1 MAFEWQLAIV
11 PNPLTLPTQARVTEA
26 IACFAANRS
35 HPDRSHCLLILEQDQ
50 VVGILSHQEVMEW
63 LGLGQ
68 GLGQYVSNPDQFA
81 QTTVA
86 QLMTPPLTIAPREA
100 TLETLQSRFQETA
113 APGILIGLNPIDFNH
128 LHLITPHSLLQFL
141 SLSTLPH
148 PENLELFQSTFEQAA
163 VGIAHVSPRGQFIR
177 LNQRFC
183 EITGYNR
190 EEMMGLTFQ
199 DITYPDDLAIDLDYV
214 NQLLEGT
221 LPTYSLEKR
230 YIRKDGN
237 LTWINLTVALVHETN
252 GDPKY
257 FISVI
262 QDINDRKK
270 LENDRHNATVTLA
283 KYQSLY
289 EDLLSNLSDAVFVTD
304 DAGNFVFIS
313 SNVSYI
319 FGYSSLEILAR
330 ENIANILGYDFVNT
344 LSLVKIRGELINQEC
359 QIYDKDGQVH
369 HLLINIKNVDLNPGE
384 ILYICRDITDR
395 KQAED
400 ELNVYE
406 QIISTTYDL
415 MAFIDRNYQY
425 QVVNDSYLNRF
436 GRSKDDIVGKT
447 PAELLGQ
454 ENFEQVLKPK
464 LDRCFAGE
472 LVRYQAWLPFADQQ
486 LHYLDAV
493 YTPYREQ
500 SGTITGA
507 VVSVRDIT
515 STYQAEQTLS
525 LQARRA
531 EVLLSLPGAADTL
544 PEKEFLQHGQELVEE
559 LTESKIAF
567 IHFISDDQQSI
578 ELVAWSRRTLQ
589 EYCQASFDTH
599 YPVTKAG
606 IWADA
611 LRTQKPVVFNNYEAY
626 PHKRGLPEGHAAL
639 HRLISVPVID
649 NGKVVMLTGVG
660 NKATDYTDLDV
671 ETVQLLANELWR
683 IAQGKRTLAK
693 LQALNAEL
701 EQRVEERA
709 ERLHLAAQA
718 ARLGIWD
725 WDVVNDRLT
734 WDDRMYAIYGE
745 RPGDDRTVKNWTER
759 LHPEDAERIQTLLS
773 QVLAGEQDFQTTFR
787 IIQPSG
793 KVCWIET
800 HSLVKRDHT
809 GQPLRMIGINIDVS
823 DRKQVEEQIQQ
834 DSIFRQQILDHM
846 AEGLGV
852 CTIQNEFPA
861 FSFSLWNPQME
872 NITGYTLSEV
882 NTINWSKILGSYP
895 KIRQRVTTAM
905 SNIREGKNLPPQE
918 WEILR
923 KDGQRRT
930 LSVSTSILPGE
941 ADRVLVLGIIQD
953 ISDRKQAELQL
964 KNTQA
969 KFQRLVDDI
978 GDSFMVFSYS
988 TTNKVLTYVS
998 SGIRSIFGLFRQD
1011 VLDKN
1016 WDDIIQWLPESMQ
1029 LWKTCIEDFGKTHLQ
1044 FEQFEMSFI
1053 HSKGETRTVKISQHP
1068 IIDSNNELIAIE
1080 GVLEDITQQKISEL
1094 ILQQTNKELEQATRL
1109 KDEFLAAMSHELRT
1123 PLNAVLGMC
1132 DVLIEEIL
1140 GKVNE
1145 KQRQALQTIQRSGNH
1160 LLDLIN
1166 DILDLSKIEA
1176 GKLELNYESIYIE
1189 ELCSSSLAFIRQ
1201 QAMNKQIQLTTTIV
1215 PNLPAVILDE
1225 RRMRQVL
1232 VNLLSNA
1239 VKFTP
1244 KGGAIHLEVSLHPP
1258 EQDTEPNLL
1267 RLAVTDNGI
1276 GISPEDQSKLFKP
1289 FVQIDGSLNRQYSGT
1304 GLGLSLVRRIVN
1316 LHNGSVGLQS
1326 EPGVGSCFWVDLPC
1340 QFDPRQPPEIT
1351 FTIPTAP
1358 DEVYPSCPT
1367 RPPIILLAEDN
1378 EANVQTLQNY
1388 LGAKGYDLVIAKN
1401 GQEAIEMAESIQP
1414 DLILMDIQMPVMDG
1428 LEAIQKLRNNPQF
1441 KDIPIIA
1448 LTALAMSGDDDRCLA
1463 VGANAYVTKPVRLKQ
1478 LVGTIQNLLQ
1488 STSGLDTGLNS

>member
-1 MAFEWQLAIV
+1 
-11 PNPLTLPTQARVTEA
+11 
-26 IACFAANRS
+26 
-35 HPDRSHCLLILEQDQ
+35 
-50 VVGILSHQEVMEW
+50 
-63 LGLGQ
+63 
-68 GLGQYVSNPDQFA
+68 
-81 QTTVA
+81 
-86 QLMTPPLTIAPREA
+86 
-100 TLETLQSRFQETA
+100 
-113 APGILIGLNPIDFNH
+113 
-128 LHLITPHSLLQFL
+128 
-141 SLSTLPH
+141 
-148 PENLELFQSTFEQAA
+148 
-163 VGIAHVSPRGQFIR
+163 
-177 LNQRFC
+177 
-183 EITGYNR
+183 
-190 EEMMGLTFQ
+190 
-199 DITYPDDLAIDLDYV
+199 
-214 NQLLEGT
+214 
-221 LPTYSLEKR
+221 
-230 YIRKDGN
+230 
-237 LTWINLTVALVHETN
+237 
-252 GDPKY
+252 
-257 FISVI
+257 
-262 QDINDRKK
+262 
-270 LENDRHNATVTLA
+270 
-283 KYQSLY
+283 
-289 EDLLSNLSDAVFVTD
+289 
-304 DAGNFVFIS
+304 
-313 SNVSYI
+313 
-319 FGYSSLEILAR
+319 
-330 ENIANILGYDFVNT
+330 
-344 LSLVKIRGELINQEC
+344 
-359 QIYDKDGQVH
+359 
-369 HLLINIKNVDLNPGE
+369 
-384 ILYICRDITDR
+384 
-395 KQAED
+395 
-400 ELNVYE
+400 
-406 QIISTTYDL
+406 
-415 MAFIDRNYQY
+415 
-425 QVVNDSYLNRF
+425 
-436 GRSKDDIVGKT
+436 
-447 PAELLGQ
+447 
-454 ENFEQVLKPK
+454 
-464 LDRCFAGE
+464 
-472 LVRYQAWLPFADQQ
+472 
-486 LHYLDAV
+486 
-493 YTPYREQ
+493 
-500 SGTITGA
+500 
-507 VVSVRDIT
+507 
-515 STYQAEQTLS
+515 
-525 LQARRA
+525 
-531 EVLLSLPGAADTL
+531 
-544 PEKEFLQHGQELVEE
+544 
-559 LTESKIAF
+559 
-567 IHFISDDQQSI
+567 
-578 ELVAWSRRTLQ
+578 
-589 EYCQASFDTH
+589 
-599 YPVTKAG
+599 
-606 IWADA
+606 
-611 LRTQKPVVFNNYEAY
+611 
-626 PHKRGLPEGHAAL
+626 
-639 HRLISVPVID
+639 
-649 NGKVVMLTGVG
+649 
-660 NKATDYTDLDV
+660 
-671 ETVQLLANELWR
+671 
-683 IAQGKRTLAK
+683 
-693 LQALNAEL
+693 
-701 EQRVEERA
+701 
-709 ERLHLAAQA
+709 
-718 ARLGIWD
+718 
-725 WDVVNDRLT
+725 
-734 WDDRMYAIYGE
+734 
-745 RPGDDRTVKNWTER
+745 
-759 LHPEDAERIQTLLS
+759 
-773 QVLAGEQDFQTTFR
+773 
-787 IIQPSG
+787 
-793 KVCWIET
+793 
-800 HSLVKRDHT
+800 
-809 GQPLRMIGINIDVS
+809 
-823 DRKQVEEQIQQ
+823 
-834 DSIFRQQILDHM
+834 
-846 AEGLGV
+846 
-852 CTIQNEFPA
+852 
-861 FSFSLWNPQME
+861 
-872 NITGYTLSEV
+872 
-882 NTINWSKILGSYP
+882 
-895 KIRQRVTTAM
+895 
-905 SNIREGKNLPPQE
+905 
-918 WEILR
+918 
-923 KDGQRRT
+923 
-930 LSVSTSILPGE
+930 
-941 ADRVLVLGIIQD
+941 
-953 ISDRKQAELQL
+953 
-964 KNTQA
+964 
-969 KFQRLVDDI
+969 
-978 GDSFMVFSYS
+978 
-988 TTNKVLTYVS
+988 VS